1 MVKDT
6 DRISTCICNKWTTI
20 RWWPLWRWV
29 PLVEQERLT
38 VPGHLSS
45 PPVLSGVRVA
55 QSLFLCF
62 VVCRSLFA
70 LLSFFIS
77 QMAIVLSGL
86 LRFTYSDYPFD
97 IFKLFYPRKTQI
109 KIKKES
115 ERSSIWV
122 LEVSVLPLYM
132 ICYGSLEQVISLWG
146 PVSCTLPKIQIQNF
160 TSEYMKLN
168 LH

>member
-1 MVKDT
+1 
-6 DRISTCICNKWTTI
+6 
-20 RWWPLWRWV
+20 
-29 PLVEQERLT
+29 VEQERLT

-115 ERSSIWV
+115 ERSSI
-122 LEVSVLPLYM
+122 S
-132 ICYGSLEQVISLWG
+132 
-146 PVSCTLPKIQIQNF
+146 F
-160 TSEYMKLN
+160 TSVYDLLWEFGTSYLSLGSCVLYITKNTDSKFYIGIYETKSALDKQKLIIQKT
-168 LH
+168 LVESKYL